1 MSRNAYTKCQV
12 EFLSF
17 FFYGY
22 PNKNFSINLTSCRE
36 GTWNLDMEDAG
47 TAARVRKT
55 RGIRIDY
62 WKLLDIQIPRSQ
74 RRKKAAKSRT
84 GQNNTLYP
92 VAVLPERCTDNLLL
106 IHYIGYGSE
115 CDEWR
120 QPEDLVQL
128 ESPCVTS
135 EEHDFH
141 QDLALKIK
149 SLLVGHR
156 KSNPVSRIEMTFDKV
171 TFDEGLRTKGRA
183 TKSVRG
189 TQH

>member
-1 MSRNAYTKCQV
+1 
-12 EFLSF
+12 
-17 FFYGY
+17 
-22 PNKNFSINLTSCRE
+22 
-36 GTWNLDMEDAG
+36 MEDAG

-55 RGIRIDY
+55 WGIRIDY
-62 WKLLDIQIPRSQ
+62 RKLLDIQIPRSQ
-74 RRKKAAKSRT
+74 CCKKAAKSRT

-92 VAVLPERCTDNLLL
+92 VAVLPERCTDNRLL

-120 QPEDLVQL
+120 QPEDLVEL